1 MYLGTTLYSYLVIY
15 SCHEIQTLPKPL
27 FCFSLKQ
34 GKVSSYLFHLYKDQ
48 NGLSKVIVLN
58 FSILREKINP
68 AKVVEGSAVYLFVGL
83 FAI

>member
-1 MYLGTTLYSYLVIY
+1 MKIKSY
-15 SCHEIQTLPKPL
+15 
-27 FCFSLKQ
+27 
-34 GKVSSYLFHLYKDQ
+34 LYKDQ